1 MKAFNCSGDERVA
14 CSFNIQVN
22 LYKERDC
29 PQPTDLEGTWRL
41 QVQCALCIRLSA
53 IKAFGVQVWDGA
65 YPRIGTEKTPQKTPQ
80 VYWYLSWSWQTW
92 CFCLLPLSVTLSP
105 WSPAFYVGRVSPSQ
119 AFLLTPVQSSAS
131 WYLRPSDCASTLCQI
146 ILANGN
152 QVLFE
157 TC

>member
-22 LYKERDC
+22 LYKERDR
-29 PQPTDLEGTWRL
+29 PRPTDLEGTWRL

-53 IKAFGVQVWDGA
+53 IKAFGFQVWDGA
-65 YPRIGTEKTPQKTPQ
+65 YPTIGKEKKTSIL
-80 VYWYLSWSWQTW
+80 VFVLVLADLVSLSPSALC
-92 CFCLLPLSVTLSP
+92 CFLSP
-105 WSPAFYVGRVSPSQ
+105 WSLALYVGRISPSQ
-119 AFLLTPVQSSAS
+119 AFLLQSSGS

-152 QVLFE
+152 QVFFE

>member
-22 LYKERDC
+22 LYKEKDR

-65 YPRIGTEKTPQKTPQ
+65 YPRIGKLKKKNYIGICPGPGRLCVFASFRSLLLSISLKSGPLCWQSFAFSSFPSHTCPEFRLVVFKTE
-80 VYWYLSWSWQTW
+80 WL
-92 CFCLLPLSVTLSP
+92 CFYSLLDHS
-105 WSPAFYVGRVSPSQ
+105 
-119 AFLLTPVQSSAS
+119 
-131 WYLRPSDCASTLCQI
+131 CQW
-146 ILANGN
+146 
-152 QVLFE
+152 
-157 TC
+157 

>member
-22 LYKERDC
+22 LYKEKDR

-65 YPRIGTEKTPQKTPQ
+65 YPRIGKEKKKTTILVFVLVLADFVSLPPSA
-80 VYWYLSWSWQTW
+80 LC
-92 CFCLLPLSVTLSP
+92 CFLSP
-105 WSPAFYVGRVSPSQ
+105 WSLALYVGRVSPSQ
-119 AFLLTPVQSSAS
+119 AFLLTPVQSSGS

>member
-22 LYKERDC
+22 LYKERDR
-29 PQPTDLEGTWRL
+29 PRPTDLEGTWRL

-65 YPRIGTEKTPQKTPQ
+65 YPRIGKEKKNKYIGICPGPGRLG
-80 VYWYLSWSWQTW
+80 VFVSFRS
-92 CFCLLPLSVTLSP
+92 LSP
-105 WSPAFYVGRVSPSQ
+105 WSLTLYIGRVSPSQ
-119 AFLLTPVQSSAS
+119 AFLLTPVQSSGS